1 MAFKLVGNQF
11 IDTNAPEYQMYNTL
25 GRDAGSTANN
35 GGNIFTKRASS
46 IGNAVGTT
54 LSAPISLAHDIGE
67 NIATANLLK
76 DTKTRMNDI
85 AKKYGYKTW
94 ADWQDGYAAAKES
107 GDTAKFNE
115 MTKQLEEFKAQANA
129 NASEANAKAAGYED
143 YRQNN
148 LISQNINQDRG
159 KFLGSAINTL
169 STATDLL
176 GLTNGPISNAI
187 QGGIEGVADELEQN
201 GLQNFDWNRAGQN
214 ALVGAT
220 TGAAVG
226 AMNKGINASLA
237 KKGGNYLKGSNAITQ
252 GLNTWNQTSGK
263 GKLLSTLG
271 TGVARGA
278 QSGAVGGAVGAGLSS
293 ALNGGDLGQIAS
305 SALQGAGQ
313 GLGQG
318 AFAGG
323 VMAGANMA
331 INKTPGVGKFMQKVN
346 QATNDWENSGDNFK
360 ERWANTRTEDTWGNR
375 FLDNRVADAQAIKQ
389 GFQNVGE
396 GLGVLAERGAN
407 RFRSAIEP
415 IMGGNNRLALAG
427 TNGTQPASD
436 TNLMMNETA
445 ARRVGDEIQLDGI
458 PMRWNPDQESL
469 TEYRDRLANE
479 LYKNHG
485 AQDNIE
491 VPGRD
496 SKVGIN
502 AVSAGKMT
510 SGAGPDVL
518 AKRSELAGDNF
529 DYLRY
534 AEKVGNEPDYKGKH
548 DFANDWDEYLTK
560 NVRFS
565 NGDVADVRNKIAN
578 DVNGKGNLYTADY
591 DITKIGS
598 PDKELGS
605 GQSPY
610 PVGASNT
617 STIPQTE
624 QNVNTMPAKSNEFDY
639 VFEDARGNRSRLPEL
654 RQTLNPDGNTVV
666 ANSDL
671 IDSPVR
677 GRMYDNM
684 TDDQFVDYAK
694 RNGWNLVESPETE
707 VYRKLAGETAQP
719 EVQAELGK
727 TSKEYTYRQK
737 RNEKLL
743 DQYGTIDKPTAK
755 AVRAVETVG
764 QIADAGFEK
773 PVEVE
778 AAIKKIT
785 GSDGTL
791 NKLNR
796 KVIANA
802 GDINTMDG
810 VEQGTS
816 LADFI
821 DQQIRLNGLYGTND
835 GNALTTEIEAVMN
848 KLPSRRNGSITGV
861 DSAEDVF
868 DVIQTLEKHSANYKG
883 KSGTNYGT
891 TNPYKDQKAAVIDSL
906 SSMLKDRIYDA
917 SDISKVI
924 TTDVIDDMKSWY
936 PDNKKWAAWVDENVA
951 TAKTGADLRAAQ
963 APFVRMGKIID
974 NGIVNSGTFGSK
986 VPRYMLR
993 MATSNP
999 LGVLVNGA
1007 EMVSETPI
1015 GKRIAAKAYGKLA
1028 DREAAK
1034 TTTPTA
1040 PSYNPQTQSAPV
1052 TTETPTTSNYNPQ
1065 TQVYNAIGRVEG
1077 EMANDR
1083 MRNASTLEDLVTPT
1097 ESETSVYNS
1106 LYGNNGTNYQALEL
1120 RDAMYRARAA
1130 GDNNAATELY
1140 NMYQSALGNGTTST
1154 EQVKLTD
1161 KQRQANA
1168 AARAL
1173 ADLENTPNNFGY
1185 DVSDIPGLN
1194 LVNLMGNDYKA
1205 KAEALALQVGYMLSG
1220 ATVNKEE
1227 AKNIGMAYVPQ
1238 PRESETERKR
1248 KLQQLKGIIA
1258 DYQQTYAE

>member
-1 MAFKLVGNQF
+1 MAFKLVGNKF
-11 IDTNAPEYQMYNTL
+11 IDTNAPEYQMYNTI
-25 GRDAGSTANN
+25 GRDTGATASNS
-35 GGNIFTKRASS
+35 GNIFTKRANS
-46 IGNAVGTT
+46 IENALGTT
-54 LSAPISLAHDIGE
+54 G
-67 NIATANLLK
+67 ATLVGSINEERARRKTDQLRK
-76 DTKTRMNDI
+76 DTHTSMNDI
-85 AKKYGYKTW
+85 AKKYGYNTW
-94 ADWQDGYAAAKES
+94 ADWQDGYDEAKAS
-107 GDTAKFNE
+107 GDTARISE
-115 MTKQLEEFKAQANA
+115 MDKQLEEFKAQANT
-129 NASEANAKAAGYED
+129 NADTMNKNAEEYKD
-143 YRQNN
+143 YVQNDY
-148 LISQNINQDRG
+148 IGQKTNQDRG

-187 QGGIEGVADELEQN
+187 QGGIEGIADELEQN

-220 TGAAVG
+220 TGAVVG
-226 AMNKGINASLA
+226 GLNKGINSTLA
-237 KKGGNYLKGSNAITQ
+237 KNGGNLLKGGNMLTRGINNFNQNNGLGRAI
-252 GLNTWNQTSGK
+252 
-263 GKLLSTLG
+263 STIG
-271 TGVARGA
+271 TGAARGA
-278 QSGAVGGAVGAGLSS
+278 VSGAVGGATGAGLSA
-293 ALNGGDLGQIAS
+293 ALNNGDVLG

-346 QATNDWENSGDNFK
+346 QATTNWENSGDNFK
-360 ERWANTRTEDTWGNR
+360 ERWANTRAEDTWGNR

-415 IMGGNNRLALAG
+415 IMGGNDRLTLAG
-427 TNGTQPASD
+427 ANGAQPASD

-445 ARRVGDEIQLDGI
+445 ARRVGDEIQLDGT

-479 LYKNHG
+479 IYKNHG

-624 QNVNTMPAKSNEFDY
+624 QNVNM
-639 VFEDARGNRSRLPEL
+639 
-654 RQTLNPDGNTVV
+654 
-666 ANSDL
+666 
-671 IDSPVR
+671 
-677 GRMYDNM
+677 
-684 TDDQFVDYAK
+684 
-694 RNGWNLVESPETE
+694 PETE
-707 VYRKLAGETAQP
+707 VYRALSNDWDKVAKEAGYTDYNDLTQKFAQANPGVEANAGEILDWADNNPGIRQRPIETSKQIKNKRALVEEIESQFRVADKPTVRSTKPNETFYNLYDKMGLSDGDQIRQAVRYAEPGELVPTLIREAAGKAGVVDLTDAQALVSDLKLNKRQNYNKTLAVLEDIIDSTPSTISGGKNGVDALALQRTIEQMASDALGTNGEYHIGNNVVDQVTARNLMRIAGNIGDNLDKVAIANGAVDYALNKYSNEIQQMRNTFPNNEKWQAMVDSEIAGATTIKQLRSAIKDLTRASIFINNGDENFSTASGRYSARNADVPTTRAGMTNKLVNWVFDKVSQTPQARNARLGMYERNINSAKAGETPAP
-719 EVQAELGK
+719 
-727 TSKEYTYRQK
+727 TS
-737 RNEKLL
+737 
-743 DQYGTIDKPTAK
+743 PT
-755 AVRAVETVG
+755 
-764 QIADAGFEK
+764 
-773 PVEVE
+773 P
-778 AAIKKIT
+778 
-785 GSDGTL
+785 
-791 NKLNR
+791 
-796 KVIANA
+796 
-802 GDINTMDG
+802 NTP
-810 VEQGTS
+810 
-816 LADFI
+816 A
-821 DQQIRLNGLYGTND
+821 
-835 GNALTTEIEAVMN
+835 
-848 KLPSRRNGSITGV
+848 
-861 DSAEDVF
+861 
-868 DVIQTLEKHSANYKG
+868 
-883 KSGTNYGT
+883 
-891 TNPYKDQKAAVIDSL
+891 
-906 SSMLKDRIYDA
+906 
-917 SDISKVI
+917 
-924 TTDVIDDMKSWY
+924 
-936 PDNKKWAAWVDENVA
+936 
-951 TAKTGADLRAAQ
+951 
-963 APFVRMGKIID
+963 
-974 NGIVNSGTFGSK
+974 
-986 VPRYMLR
+986 
-993 MATSNP
+993 
-999 LGVLVNGA
+999 
-1007 EMVSETPI
+1007 
-1015 GKRIAAKAYGKLA
+1015 
-1028 DREAAK
+1028 
-1034 TTTPTA
+1034 
-1040 PSYNPQTQSAPV
+1040 
-1052 TTETPTTSNYNPQ
+1052 TTETPTTSSYNPQ

-1083 MRNASTLEDLVTPT
+1083 MRNASTLEDLAAPI
-1097 ESETSVYNS
+1097 ENETSVYNF

-1173 ADLENTPNNFGY
+1173 ADFEGVDPNFAY
-1185 DVSDIPGLN
+1185 DVSDIPIVGKIAN
-1194 LVNLMGNDYKA
+1194 LGGNEYA
-1205 KAEALALQVGYMLSG
+1205 SKAEALALQVGYMLSG

-1238 PRESETERKR
+1238 PRDNEAVRRS

>member
-1 MAFKLVGNQF
+1 MAFKLVGNKF

-25 GRDAGSTANN
+25 GRDAGSNSGS
-35 GGNIFTKRASS
+35 GGNFLQKRASS

-54 LSAPISLAHDIGE
+54 LSAPISLARDIGE
-67 NIATANLLK
+67 NIATSQFQK
-76 DTKTRMNDI
+76 DTHTRMNDI
-85 AKKYGYKTW
+85 AKKYGYNTW
-94 ADWQDGYAAAKES
+94 SDWQDGYAAARES

-201 GLQNFDWNRAGQN
+201 GLENFDWGRAGQN

-220 TGAAVG
+220 TGAVVG
-226 AMNKGINASLA
+226 GLNKGINSALA
-237 KKGGNYLKGSNAITQ
+237 KNGGNLLKGGNMLTRGINNFNQNNGLGRAI
-252 GLNTWNQTSGK
+252 
-263 GKLLSTLG
+263 STIG
-271 TGVARGA
+271 TGAARGA
-278 QSGAVGGAVGAGLSS
+278 VSGAVGGATGAGLSA
-293 ALNGGDLGQIAS
+293 ALNNGDVLG

-331 INKTPGVGKFMQKVN
+331 INKTPGANRFMQKVN
-346 QATNDWENSGDNFK
+346 QAQENWQNSGDSF
-360 ERWANTRTEDTWGNR
+360 
-375 FLDNRVADAQAIKQ
+375 
-389 GFQNVGE
+389 
-396 GLGVLAERGAN
+396 
-407 RFRSAIEP
+407 
-415 IMGGNNRLALAG
+415 
-427 TNGTQPASD
+427 
-436 TNLMMNETA
+436 NE
-445 ARRVGDEIQLDGI
+445 
-458 PMRWNPDQESL
+458 
-469 TEYRDRLANE
+469 RLANTYASDNGRLVNTRLGQKVGDWIDNRYTNRINDGARTRLADALTQSIANE
-479 LYKNHG
+479 AQGGISGDTKFVRLTNDRIKDINTLREAQGFTPLDDRQVIAYENALNKNLLNRVKEGMTVNDVANMAYESLMSPNAEALPGNEGTTNTMMVSPYKNRFNSSIIDDFKG
-485 AQDNIE
+485 TTSLKSIEPRSTNKVNAQRAI
-491 VPGRD
+491 
-496 SKVGIN
+496 K
-502 AVSAGKMT
+502 
-510 SGAGPDVL
+510 
-518 AKRSELAGDNF
+518 
-529 DYLRY
+529 
-534 AEKVGNEPDYKGKH
+534 
-548 DFANDWDEYLTK
+548 NDLL
-560 NVRFS
+560 
-565 NGDVADVRNKIAN
+565 GQP
-578 DVNGKGNLYTADY
+578 
-591 DITKIGS
+591 GS
-598 PDKELGS
+598 PLAANQEGGVTQTSSLEGSTSLGEAT
-605 GQSPY
+605 PLRTR
-610 PVGASNT
+610 ASII
-617 STIPQTE
+617 SQDE

-654 RQTLNPDGNTVV
+654 RQTLNPDSNTVV
-666 ANSDL
+666 ANSEL

-707 VYRKLAGETAQP
+707 VYRALTGKTAQP
-719 EVQAELGK
+719 EIQAEPGK

-802 GDINTMDG
+802 GNVNTMDG
-810 VEQGTS
+810 LDQGTS
-816 LADFI
+816 LSDFI

-835 GNALTTEIEAVMN
+835 GKALTTEIEAVMN
-848 KLPSRRNGSITGV
+848 KLPSRRNGTITGL

-868 DVIQTLEKHSANYKG
+868 DVVQTLEKHSANYKG
-883 KSGTNYGT
+883 RSGSNYGT
-891 TNPYKDQKAAVIDSL
+891 TSPYKEQKAAVLDSL
-906 SSMLKDRIYDA
+906 STMLKDRIYDA
-917 SDISKVI
+917 SDISKVV
-924 TTDVIDDMKSWY
+924 TSDVIDDMKSWY
-936 PDNKKWAAWVDENVA
+936 PDNKKWATWVDENVA

-974 NGIVNSGTFGSK
+974 NGVVNSGTFGSK
-986 VPRYMLR
+986 IPRYMLR

-1015 GKRIAAKAYGKLA
+1015 GKRIAAKAYDKLA
-1028 DREAAK
+1028 DRAAAK
-1034 TTTPTA
+1034 SATGNTGTVPTQASAKAGETPAPTSPTPNTPTTTETPTTA
-1040 PSYNPQTQSAPV
+1040 SYNPQTQI
-1052 TTETPTTSNYNPQ
+1052 
-1065 TQVYNAIGRVEG
+1065 YNAIGRVEG

-1083 MRNASTLEDLVTPT
+1083 MRNASTLEDLVIPT
-1097 ESETSVYNS
+1097 ENETSVYNS
-1106 LYGNNGTNYQALEL
+1106 LYGNNGTNYQVLEL

-1173 ADLENTPNNFGY
+1173 DDMVNAENNFAY
-1185 DVSDIPGLN
+1185 DISDIPIIGGLAN
-1194 LVNLMGNDYKA
+1194 MTGNDYKA

-1220 ATVNKEE
+1220 ATVNAQE

-1238 PRESETERKR
+1238 PRENETERKR
-1248 KLQQLKGIIA
+1248 KLAQLRAIIS